1 MAKNIGIWM
10 YQNSG
15 GDIIEQQLVS
25 GLRDHGYNVFTG
37 LNLAHADINHQGIY
51 CRSRSGVNVRM
62 DTLDLFFTYNA
73 GEQTLNQV
81 YLYKVLDRY
90 IPILNS
96 YASFA
101 LTEDKF
107 RTNLMLRKNNVAT
120 PDFQL
125 IPATQPEKLHAVFH
139 EWGGQLVSK
148 PLDGW
153 GGIGVTKVES
163 ENTLKSLIAYAKKKN
178 TQWFYV
184 ERLIDYDKTDF
195 RVDIVNGE
203 YLGCYGRK
211 APKGEW
217 KTNVSGGGSVFL
229 RNPEPAVIDLAK
241 RATAATGLDIA
252 GVDIIYDRAADTYR
266 VLEVNGIPAFATP
279 EQEKLGLTFNARKV
293 ELIIELIVTRVNQ
306 HSATKQSANRPTTV
320 QDNVIP
326 IAQCVA

>member
-15 GDIIEQQLVS
+15 GDVIEQQLVN
-25 GLRDHGYNVFTG
+25 GLREYGYNVFTG
-37 LNLAHADINHQGIY
+37 LNLANAEINQDGIY
-51 CRSRSGVNVRM
+51 CRSRSGVKVRM

-73 GEQTLNQV
+73 GEQTVHQV
-81 YLYKVLDRY
+81 YLYRTLDRY
-90 IPILNS
+90 MPIVNS
-96 YASFA
+96 YRSFA
-101 LTEDKF
+101 LSEDKF
-107 RTNLMLRKNNVAT
+107 RTNLMLRINDVAT

-125 IPATQPEKLHAVFH
+125 IPITQLEKLQSVFY
-139 EWGGQLVSK
+139 EWGEKLVSK

-153 GGIGVTKVES
+153 GGMGVNKIES
-163 ENTLKSLIAYAKKKN
+163 ESELKSLIAYVKKRN
-178 TQWFYV
+178 SQWFYI
-184 ERLIDYDKTDF
+184 ERLVDYDKTDF

-217 KTNVSGGGSVFL
+217 KTNVSSGGSVFL

-252 GVDIIYDRAADTYR
+252 GVDIIYDRATETYR

-279 EQEKLGLTFNARKV
+279 AQEKLGLTFNARKV
-293 ELIIELIVTRVNQ
+293 ELIIELIAARVN
-306 HSATKQSANRPTTV
+306 TPT
-320 QDNVIP
+320 QYHDNVIS
-326 IAQCVA
+326 IDQQVA